1 MAAPTIPN
9 GEEYFFPIIYEGN
22 GTGQRVGKFVPF
34 TDSGT
39 IDNSCIFNN
48 VTSSAGHYLR
58 KASMS
63 AGNQQVATFS
73 AWIKFT
79 GPFSTSSDLF
89 TNNGG
94 ILEQGNGSW
103 TSGSHF
109 MFYQTRGR
117 LEFYHNGSAILR
129 TSRYLQ
135 DSSKWYHIM
144 FALDVTQAAAADRL
158 KIYIDGNFESEKY
171 FLDYRNDLLNQFSFK
186 KDMSNNKYLDIIRKH
201 NVVSISVRQNRYSE
215 RMSNKF
221 DQYSISKSQD
231 FVAKTVDYIYQS
243 IKFIKSKVHNPKFL
257 LWSNDFTG
265 LEKYFPTNEFLYVI
279 NPDDKILNDFYLLT
293 QCKYFIVG
301 PSTFSWWGAWLS
313 NNESKICIRPK
324 TINPS
329 NNLDFWPESWL
340 SI

>member
-1 MAAPTIPN
+1 MDR
-9 GEEYFFPIIYEGN
+9 IIIAKISEG
-22 GTGQRVGKFVPF
+22 
-34 TDSGT
+34 
-39 IDNSCIFNN
+39 
-48 VTSSAGHYLR
+48 L
-58 KASMS
+58 
-63 AGNQQVATFS
+63 GNQLFMYANAYAISKKFDYNLCLDLYSGYYKNNIRSFMLNNFNITSNMAPSDWIFS
-73 AWIKFT
+73 NGYRNLIKKIKIKYEFFKKKKSFLFEPKDKYKLT
-79 GPFSTSSDLF
+79 KFSSIKL
-89 TNNGG
+89 NNFD
-94 ILEQGNGSW
+94 N
-103 TSGSHF
+103 
-109 MFYQTRGR
+109 
-117 LEFYHNGSAILR
+117 
-129 TSRYLQ
+129 
-135 DSSKWYHIM
+135 
-144 FALDVTQAAAADRL
+144 

-171 FLDYRNDLLNQFSFK
+171 FLDYRKDLLNQFSFK

-279 NPDDKILNDFYLLT
+279 NPEDKILNDFYLLT

-324 TINPS
+324 NINPS
-329 NNLDFWPESWL
+329 NNLDFWPESWI

>member
-1 MAAPTIPN
+1 MDR
-9 GEEYFFPIIYEGN
+9 IIIAKISEG
-22 GTGQRVGKFVPF
+22 
-34 TDSGT
+34 
-39 IDNSCIFNN
+39 
-48 VTSSAGHYLR
+48 L
-58 KASMS
+58 
-63 AGNQQVATFS
+63 GNQFFMYANAYAISKKFDYNLCLDLYSGYYKNNIRSFMLNNFNITSNTAPSDWIFS
-73 AWIKFT
+73 NGYRNLIKKIKIKYEFFKKKKSFLFEPKDKYKLT
-79 GPFSTSSDLF
+79 KFSSIKL
-89 TNNGG
+89 NNFD
-94 ILEQGNGSW
+94 N
-103 TSGSHF
+103 
-109 MFYQTRGR
+109 
-117 LEFYHNGSAILR
+117 
-129 TSRYLQ
+129 
-135 DSSKWYHIM
+135 
-144 FALDVTQAAAADRL
+144 

-215 RMSNKF
+215 RMNNKF

-279 NPDDKILNDFYLLT
+279 NPEDKILNDFYLLT

-324 TINPS
+324 NINPS
-329 NNLDFWPESWL
+329 NNLDFWPESWI

>member
-1 MAAPTIPN
+1 MDR
-9 GEEYFFPIIYEGN
+9 IIIAKISEG
-22 GTGQRVGKFVPF
+22 
-34 TDSGT
+34 
-39 IDNSCIFNN
+39 
-48 VTSSAGHYLR
+48 L
-58 KASMS
+58 
-63 AGNQQVATFS
+63 GNQFFMYANAYAISKKFDYNLCLDLYSGYYKNNIRSFMLNNFNITSNTAPSDWIFS
-73 AWIKFT
+73 NGYRNLIKKIKIKYEFFKKKKSFLFEPKDKYKLT
-79 GPFSTSSDLF
+79 KFSSIKL
-89 TNNGG
+89 NNFD
-94 ILEQGNGSW
+94 N
-103 TSGSHF
+103 
-109 MFYQTRGR
+109 
-117 LEFYHNGSAILR
+117 
-129 TSRYLQ
+129 
-135 DSSKWYHIM
+135 
-144 FALDVTQAAAADRL
+144 

-215 RMSNKF
+215 RMNNKF
-221 DQYSISKSQD
+221 DQYSINKSQD

-279 NPDDKILNDFYLLT
+279 NPEDKILNDFYLLT

-324 TINPS
+324 NINPS
-329 NNLDFWPESWL
+329 NNLDFWPESWI

>member
-1 MAAPTIPN
+1 MDRIIIAKISEGLGNQFFMYANAYAISKKFDFNLCLDPYSGYYKNNIRSFMLNNFNISSKMAPSDWIFSN
-9 GEEYFFPIIYEGN
+9 GYRNLIKKIKIKCEFFKKKKSFLFEQKDKNKLTKFSPIKSN
-22 GTGQRVGKFVPF
+22 
-34 TDSGT
+34 
-39 IDNSCIFNN
+39 NFNN
-48 VTSSAGHYLR
+48 
-58 KASMS
+58 
-63 AGNQQVATFS
+63 
-73 AWIKFT
+73 
-79 GPFSTSSDLF
+79 
-89 TNNGG
+89 
-94 ILEQGNGSW
+94 
-103 TSGSHF
+103 
-109 MFYQTRGR
+109 
-117 LEFYHNGSAILR
+117 
-129 TSRYLQ
+129 
-135 DSSKWYHIM
+135 
-144 FALDVTQAAAADRL
+144 

-171 FLDYRNDLLNQFSFK
+171 FLDYRNELLKQFSFK
-186 KDMSNNKYLDIIRKH
+186 KDMSINKYLDIIRKH

-231 FVAKTVDYIYQS
+231 FVDKTVDYIYQS

-279 NPDDKILNDFYLLT
+279 NPEDKILNDFYLLT

-329 NNLDFWPESWL
+329 NNLDFWPESWI

>member
-1 MAAPTIPN
+1 MDRIIIAKISEGLGNQFFMYANAYAISKKFDFNLCLDPYSGYYKNNIRSFMLNNFNISSKMAPSDWIFSN
-9 GEEYFFPIIYEGN
+9 GYRNLIKKIKIKCEFFKKKKSFLFEQKDKN
-22 GTGQRVGKFVPF
+22 KLTKF
-34 TDSGT
+34 SS
-39 IDNSCIFNN
+39 IELNNFNN
-48 VTSSAGHYLR
+48 
-58 KASMS
+58 
-63 AGNQQVATFS
+63 
-73 AWIKFT
+73 
-79 GPFSTSSDLF
+79 
-89 TNNGG
+89 
-94 ILEQGNGSW
+94 
-103 TSGSHF
+103 
-109 MFYQTRGR
+109 
-117 LEFYHNGSAILR
+117 
-129 TSRYLQ
+129 
-135 DSSKWYHIM
+135 
-144 FALDVTQAAAADRL
+144 

-171 FLDYRNDLLNQFSFK
+171 FQDYRNDLLKQFSFK
-186 KDMSNNKYLDIIRKH
+186 RNMSNNKYLDVIKNH

-231 FVAKTVDYIYQS
+231 FVDKTVHYIYQS

-279 NPDDKILNDFYLLT
+279 NPEDKILNDFYLLT

-329 NNLDFWPESWL
+329 NNLDFWPESWI

>member
-1 MAAPTIPN
+1 MDR
-9 GEEYFFPIIYEGN
+9 IIIAKISEG
-22 GTGQRVGKFVPF
+22 
-34 TDSGT
+34 
-39 IDNSCIFNN
+39 
-48 VTSSAGHYLR
+48 L
-58 KASMS
+58 
-63 AGNQQVATFS
+63 GNQFFMYANAYAISKKFDYNLCLDLYSGYYKNNIRSFMLNNFNITSNTAPSDWIFS
-73 AWIKFT
+73 NGYRNLIKKIKIKCEFFKKKKSFLFEPKDKNKLT
-79 GPFSTSSDLF
+79 KFSSIKL
-89 TNNGG
+89 NNFD
-94 ILEQGNGSW
+94 N
-103 TSGSHF
+103 
-109 MFYQTRGR
+109 
-117 LEFYHNGSAILR
+117 
-129 TSRYLQ
+129 
-135 DSSKWYHIM
+135 
-144 FALDVTQAAAADRL
+144 

-215 RMSNKF
+215 RMNNKF
-221 DQYSISKSQD
+221 DQYSINKSQD

-279 NPDDKILNDFYLLT
+279 NPEDKILNDFYLLT

-324 TINPS
+324 SINPS
-329 NNLDFWPESWL
+329 NNLDFWPESW
-340 SI
+340 ITI